1 MPSPSLR
8 DLMWLSDAPDAPP
21 RGFELRGRQVTD
33 ANGESIGLVD
43 DALVDEVNGPIRF
56 IRIVETEF
64 YGGRPRRYLVPID
77 AVVRINNARVRL
89 DRDKDQVA
97 DAPAYDPDRLDSQSD
112 YLEQLYDYYE
122 YQPYWEPGYVYP
134 MDLYRP

>member
-8 DLMWLSDAPDAPP
+8 DLTWLSDAPDAPP
-21 RGFELRGRQVTD
+21 PGFELRGRPVTD
-33 ANGESIGLVD
+33 ANGETIGLVD
-43 DALVDEVNGPIRF
+43 DVLVDQQNGAIRF
-56 IRIVETEF
+56 IRIVETDF
-64 YGGRPRRYLVPID
+64 GVGSARRYLVPID

-97 DAPAYDPDRLDSQSD
+97 DAPAYEPDRLESD

>member
-1 MPSPSLR
+1 MPSPSLQ
-8 DLMWLSDAPDAPP
+8 DLMWLSDVPDAPP
-21 RGFELRGRQVTD
+21 CGLELRGRRVTD
-33 ANGESIGLVD
+33 ANGENIGLVD
-43 DALVDEVNGPIRF
+43 DVLVEQINGPIRF
-56 IRIVETEF
+56 VRVAETEF
-64 YGGRPRRYLVPID
+64 NAGWARHYLVPID
-77 AVVRINNARVRL
+77 AVVRINDARVRL

-97 DAPAYDPDRLDSQSD
+97 DAPEYDPDRLEPD